1 MEKRKRGKRKLRE
14 RRRKLTKTNIPGFLK
29 NEKKNVVINTNV
41 AEYEAYKQT
50 LQRVKR
56 IKALEDTIEEQ
67 NDRISQIEKLM
78 LQILERRECQ
88 NN

>member
-50 LQRVKR
+50 LQRVRR